1 MSDINIIVEGNT
13 SKRLKTAG
21 KYCDKD
27 IVVTAEGGG
36 IDTSDATAAAGDI
49 AQGKTAYVN
58 GKKVTGNIDIL
69 TEDVAVDATYPFWNE
84 EKDAVR
90 VGFSLVSG
98 TRLILENN
106 GKWVNMD
113 IPGTKLGDAA
123 AADVAEGKTFT
134 SANGLKLTG
143 TKQDPIAVAQATP
156 TISVSSS
163 GLITASAT
171 QGAGLVSAGTK
182 SATKQLTTQAA
193 QTITPGTSN
202 KTISS
207 GLYLTGTQTINGD
220 ANLIA
225 ENIKK
230 GVSIF
235 GVAGAFV
242 GAGAGGLPAGVS
254 AVASGTYTPAEE
266 GKSVVL
272 VDHDLGVAPNFCMW
286 MVEAPL
292 STSAPNTAQVMGVAF
307 LKKALY
313 SVSSSYTYNCHFM
326 FRGYTTSGYIGGT
339 TSQLEA
345 SNYFT
350 TTKAPIWGNSTYPL
364 KAGYTY
370 RWVCGVM
377 DGIS

>member
-90 VGFSLVSG
+90 VGFGLVSG

-134 SANGLKLTG
+134 SQNGLKLTG
-143 TKQDPIAVAQATP
+143 TKQAPAVVAQATP
-156 TISVSSS
+156 TISVSES

-182 SATKQLTTQAA
+182 SATKQLPTKAEYAYLPTTETQIIEAG
-193 QTITPGTSN
+193 Q
-202 KTISS
+202 
-207 GLYLTGTQTINGD
+207 YLTGDQYLVGD
-220 ANLIA
+220 PNLVP

-230 GVSIF
+230 GASIF
-235 GVAGAFV
+235 GVAGTL
-242 GAGAGGLPAGVS
+242 AGGGLPDGVK
-254 AVASGTYTPAEE
+254 ALASGTVTPAEDNTS
-266 GKSVVL
+266 GVMVT
-272 VDHDLGVAPNFCMW
+272 HNLGVVPNFCAW
-286 MVEAPL
+286 FVEDSYDDAVA
-292 STSAPNTAQVMGVAF
+292 TSAAIAGAIINKSSKYTASSTIKYNIHYVIDG
-307 LKKALY
+307 Y
-313 SVSSSYTYNCHFM
+313 SASSQQT
-326 FRGYTTSGYIGGT
+326 TTSGRV
-339 TSQLEA
+339 SNA
-345 SNYFT
+345 SYLTATQARLICNSSY
-350 TTKAPIWGNSTYPL
+350 PI
-364 KAGYTY
+364 KAGKKI
-370 RWVCGVM
+370 RWVVGVL
-377 DGIS
+377 DGVL